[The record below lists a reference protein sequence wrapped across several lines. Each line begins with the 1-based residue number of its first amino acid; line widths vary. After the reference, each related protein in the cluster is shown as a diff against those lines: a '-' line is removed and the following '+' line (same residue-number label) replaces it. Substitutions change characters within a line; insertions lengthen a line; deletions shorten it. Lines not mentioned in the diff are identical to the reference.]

1 MGSWGYGPFS
11 NDRVLDDLG
20 GYTDP
25 RYELGKLERALDSEY
40 YNGPFEVTA
49 LMIDTFKGFHTMHN
63 ESSEV
68 THEEIACAIEDGCLA
83 TLVNEKLCESTWTW
97 LSACCLPV
105 KDRLELLNTCMKR
118 LTGNHTLDE
127 AIKKLVEQLKNKT
140 AQDAIKITPNEL
152 QSLNTVYNK
161 TGQCVGLD
169 ELIENLRPNFFK
181 VKEYR
186 EYRFSNKLGRFQC
199 RFAFGKNDR
208 GTYELVLDSNEIRDM
223 CASGIVVNDANSQKL
238 LKEIN
243 NLRVNIVDT
252 IMRNG
257 KVAGYVLMDAKG
269 ATVSISKY
277 NLKEI
282 MRNNEFLVTNA
293 TLSKNN
299 RLFIKK
305 GH

>member
-1 MGSWGYGPFS
+1 MGCWGYGPFS
-11 NDRVLDDLG
+11 NDDVLNDLG
-20 GYTDP
+20 GYTDT
-25 RYELGKLERALDSEY
+25 RYEFGTLERALDSEY
-40 YNGPFEVTA
+40 YNGPFEVAA
-49 LMIDTFKGFHTMHN
+49 LIIDTFKGFHTMHN

-68 THEEIACAIEDGCLA
+68 THEEIVCAIEDECLA

-105 KDRLELLNTCMKR
+105 RDRLELLNTCMKR

-140 AQDAIKITPNEL
+140 AQDAIKITSNEL

-181 VKEYR
+181 VKEYK
-186 EYRFSNKLGRFQC
+186 EYRFSNKLGRFLC

-208 GTYELVLDSNEIRDM
+208 GTYELVLDSSEIRDM
-223 CASGIVVNDANSQKL
+223 CASGIVVNDVNSQKL

-277 NLKEI
+277 NLKER
-282 MRNNEFLVTNA
+282 MRNNVFTVGNA